1 MGSETVGYHILLKNQ
16 RLILAMFPEG
26 KMNSIN
32 CDGGL
37 DGELWFIFA
46 GFFFE
51 VFVWVTEEV
60 WYV

>member
-1 MGSETVGYHILLKNQ
+1 VGSETVGYHILLKNQ

-51 VFVWVTEEV
+51 VFV
-60 WYV
+60 